1 MNKKMERVDLL
12 MPSIMLKKLDRL
24 VDLLEITRSE
34 IIRNAL
40 REYLDKKLLMLGDK
54 NDY

>member
-1 MNKKMERVDLL
+1 MIKIDFYIPRIMNKKITRIADL
-12 MPSIMLKKLDRL
+12 S
-24 VDLLEITRSE
+24 ENTRSE
-34 IIRNAL
+34 VIRSAL